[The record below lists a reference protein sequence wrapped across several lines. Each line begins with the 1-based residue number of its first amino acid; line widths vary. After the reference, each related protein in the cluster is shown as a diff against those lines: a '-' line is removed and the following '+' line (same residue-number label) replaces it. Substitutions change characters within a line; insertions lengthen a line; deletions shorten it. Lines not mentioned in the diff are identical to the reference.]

1 MPQAQ
6 AYRST
11 HYSLPDEKQG
21 RRPASERK
29 QPRRQPSS
37 RHLGHPFLILV
48 AAILVVG
55 YAAGVLYFRS
65 HMLPGSTLAGRDVS
79 QMDEEALSSALTD
92 DASGFS
98 VSVRDAAGTDAFTI
112 DSTDVG
118 FSFDA
123 AAAAQ
128 SILSGQAS
136 FTWPIRVVTGGL
148 LKGTDSVSPQ
158 AGSSWDQDSLSDA
171 VSDAVATYNEDS
183 ATPAQDAKLVY
194 DGSQKSF
201 VVAPETAGT
210 QLDFAAAQQAVSGAM
225 QTLQDEVTLS
235 SDAYLQPNVHADDE
249 RLSAAIPA
257 ANDLMGATITVTMD
271 GKTIATPDDYIVA
284 QWIHL
289 DDSFQPTLTE
299 EGIEQWAKD
308 SYDTVGTTRTFT
320 DYQGRTRTVVCND
333 NPNTQST
340 YGQEVDA
347 ATFAKEAYGAATS
360 KATATIDLP
369 VTQEAADF
377 TEAGAQDWGDRYIDV
392 DITNQRAALV
402 DNGSVLW
409 ESDTVTGNVSA
420 GNSTPEGVFQITN
433 KYNSITLMGEDASQ
447 SFVYNWMGF
456 IRSTWGLHDATWRT
470 EFGGDIYLTNGSHGC
485 VNLPLEKANEL
496 YPLVQVGDVVV
507 VHE

>member
-6 AYRST
+6 AYWPT
-11 HYSLPDEKQG
+11 HYTLPDERRG
-21 RRPASERK
+21 RRNGNARN
-29 QPRRQPSS
+29 QPHRQPSS
-37 RHLGHPFLILV
+37 RHGYPFLILV
-48 AAILVVG
+48 LAILFVG
-55 YAAGVLYFRS
+55 YVAGIFYYRS

-79 QMDEEALSSALTD
+79 LMDEEALSSALAE

-98 VSVRDAAGTDAFTI
+98 VSVRDAEGTDAFTI

-118 FSFDA
+118 YSFDA
-123 AAAAQ
+123 GTAAQ
-128 SILSGQAS
+128 SLLSSQPA
-136 FTWPIRVVTGGL
+136 FAWPSRSVSGAL
-148 LKGTDSVSPQ
+148 LQRDHAVSPQ
-158 AGSSWDQDSLSDA
+158 DGSSWDQDALSDA
-171 VSDAVATYNEDS
+171 VADAVATYNETS

-194 DGSQKSF
+194 DGSQQSF
-201 VVAPETAGT
+201 VVTPETAGT
-210 QLDFAAAQQAVSGAM
+210 QLDAAAAQQAVSGAM

-257 ANDLMGATITVTMD
+257 ANALMGASITVTMD
-271 GKTIATPDDYIVA
+271 GKTIATPDDHIVA
-284 QWIHL
+284 QWIQL

-299 EGIEQWAKD
+299 EGIEQWAED
-308 SYDTVGTTRTFT
+308 NYDTVGTTRTFT
-320 DYQGRTRTVVCND
+320 DYLGRTRTVVCND

-340 YGQEVDA
+340 YGQEVDS
-347 ATFAKEAYGAATS
+347 ATFAKEAYEAATG
-360 KATATIDLP
+360 KETATIDLP
-369 VTQEAADF
+369 VTQEAAGF

-392 DITNQRAALV
+392 DITNQHAALV

-420 GNSTPEGVFQITN
+420 GNSTPEGIFQITN
-433 KYNSITLMGEDASQ
+433 KFNSITLMGEDASQ
-447 SFVYNWMGF
+447 NFVYNWMGF